1 MENDRKPVSLQ
12 DGCGGFNNYIREN
25 VIPKMLKV
33 LEESGLS
40 YNDAK
45 LVPGELAV
53 AIEVVCTNALE
64 SNRFALS
71 GSAEED

>member
-1 MENDRKPVSLQ
+1 MGNVRKPVSLR
-12 DGCGGFNNYIREN
+12 DGCGGHNDYIRKN

-40 YNDAK
+40 FNDAK
-45 LVPGELAV
+45 LVPGELATV
-53 AIEVVCTNALE
+53 IELVCTSTLE

-71 GSAEED
+71 GSAEEE